1 MVNIIVNLSVT
12 GSQIPPVV
20 HTVQGD
26 TGRTLEA
33 HITDMELPSGSTAK
47 FWAVKPSGNGISNAA
62 SVSGN
67 VVQVELTNQTL
78 AEVGDI
84 QSQIQIQS
92 GGKLVKTFCF
102 VLRNGKSLAGD
113 YPDSENESDWIT
125 EMLDHMQSEVNAA
138 ISAAETAASGAS
150 TAAGAANQAAQE
162 ANQAT
167 EAFEEAAEGTI
178 INDTSPS
185 ATTVY
190 SSQKTDALLE
200 NVLRTSDLVN
210 NLLSG
215 DPDKP
220 LTAQMGKQLDTQK
233 LPRDGDG
240 SEVTVTFSRNTS
252 RVNIVTG
259 ETLEEIMGKISKYL
273 YDLKTVAFT
282 GTYTSLTGKPSIVNN
297 ATTTASNTILD
308 GRMGKT
314 LQDGIDQNE
323 TEISAVKENLQ
334 GGSLKIKA
342 GSIVKT
348 ATATTAVTVFLNSEI
363 NTLLGVSDSTN
374 INTVCHF
381 ANGDAGTQSAHLGAS
396 YQSSSWKAV
405 ADRNFTAGNVR
416 INYIIC
422 YWG

>member
-1 MVNIIVNLSVT
+1 MAIQYRRGQWSDFDPSKLKPGEPAVVLSGDSDSTDGQSVYFCFNAGNVKRMATYDDMVQDIQNATSEIQQQFTSELESTLQDAEGQLST
-12 GSQIPPVV
+12 MQAATQSA
-20 HTVQGD
+20 T
-26 TGRTLEA
+26 
-33 HITDMELPSGSTAK
+33 
-47 FWAVKPSGNGISNAA
+47 NAA
-62 SVSGN
+62 
-67 VVQVELTNQTL
+67 
-78 AEVGDI
+78 
-84 QSQIQIQS
+84 
-92 GGKLVKTFCF
+92 
-102 VLRNGKSLAGD
+102 
-113 YPDSENESDWIT
+113 DS
-125 EMLDHMQSEVNAA
+125 
-138 ISAAETAASGAS
+138 
-150 TAAGAANQAAQE
+150 ANQAASN
-162 ANQAT
+162 ASQAT
-167 EAFEEAAEGTI
+167 AAFEEAAAGTI
-178 INDTSPS
+178 INDNTSS
-185 ATTVY
+185 NTTVY

-348 ATATTAVTVFLNSEI
+348 ATATTAVTVFSNSEI

>member
-1 MVNIIVNLSVT
+1 MAIQYRRGKWSDFDPAKLKPGEAALILSNDPASSDGKSVYFCF
-12 GSQIPPVV
+12 SA
-20 HTVQGD
+20 GD
-26 TGRTLEA
+26 VKRMATYD
-33 HITDMELPSGSTAK
+33 DMKDDIE
-47 FWAVKPSGNGISNAA
+47 NAT
-62 SVSGN
+62 S
-67 VVQVELTNQTL
+67 E
-78 AEVGDI
+78 I
-84 QSQIQIQS
+84 QSQYTQEIEQTLEDAKTQIA
-92 GGKLVKTFCF
+92 KIEDATT
-102 VLRNGKSLAGD
+102 NA
-113 YPDSENESDWIT
+113 N
-125 EMLDHMQSEVNAA
+125 NAA
-138 ISAAETAASGAS
+138 LQ
-150 TAAGAANQAAQE
+150 ANQAASSAQ
-162 ANQAT
+162 QAT
-167 EAFEEAAEGTI
+167 AAFEQAAEGTI

-190 SSQKTDALLE
+190 SSQKTDDLLE

-323 TEISAVKENLQ
+323 TEINAVKENLQ

-363 NTLLGVSDSTN
+363 NTLLGVDDSNGT
-374 INTVCHF
+374 NTVCIF
-381 ANGDAGTQSAHLGAS
+381 SNGDAVAQSAHISSS
-396 YQSSSWKAV
+396 YQSGTWKAV